1 MRVAI
6 VIPARYASSRLPGK
20 PLLDIHGKPM
30 VQHVYERAC
39 EARGVDHVV
48 VATDDERIL
57 AAVRGFGGQALM
69 TRPDHPSGTDRLAE
83 VMAALPADVYINVQG
98 DEPMIRPGDIEVLAE
113 GMRADPAIAVATL
126 CHPISAEEAQDP
138 NQVKVVLAENGDALY
153 FSRARIPYV
162 RDADTAVTYLKHI
175 GVYAYRHDV
184 LRDYASLPRPVM
196 ERAEQLEQLRLLA
209 AGLRIRAWQVEAVGP
224 GVDTPE
230 GLERVR
236 LLMAGT
242 DAGPAGHRRS

>member
-1 MRVAI
+1 MRIAI

-30 VQHVYERAC
+30 VQHVYERASQ
-39 EARGVDHVV
+39 ARGVDHVV
-48 VATDDERIL
+48 VATDDARIFD
-57 AAVRGFGGQALM
+57 AVRSFGGQAVM
-69 TRPDHPSGTDRLAE
+69 TRDDHPSGTDRLAE
-83 VMAALPADVYINVQG
+83 VMAKLPAEVYINVQG
-98 DEPMIRPGDIEVLAE
+98 DEPMIRPGDIEILAD

-126 CHPISAEEAQDP
+126 CHPISVQDAEDP
-138 NQVKVVLAENGDALY
+138 NQVKVVLADNGDALY

-162 RDADTAVTYLKHI
+162 RDADTDTAVTYLKHI
-175 GVYAYRHDV
+175 GIYAYRHDV
-184 LRDYASLPRPVM
+184 LRDYARLPRPVM

-209 AGLRIRAWQVEAVGP
+209 AGLRIRALQVEAVGP

-236 LLMAGT
+236 ALMAG
-242 DAGPAGHRRS
+242 